1 MFQLITS
8 NFVSVPLTDIVA
20 ALTAALAVVGLTRL
34 TPNASWAVRE
44 PGGPPRAGRAPPR
57 SGEAG
62 GPGGPAAA
70 QGIGWSPGMLVVL
83 ATLIFLQ
90 STPVLGWML
99 P

>member
-44 PGGPPRAGRAPPR
+44 PGVATGR
-57 SGEAG
+57 
-62 GPGGPAAA
+62 GPGTAP
-70 QGIGWSPGMLVVL
+70 QR
-83 ATLIFLQ
+83 
-90 STPVLGWML
+90 
-99 P
+99 